1 MRFGVAITYIWGKIA
16 SHGWDLPRTS
26 PDPVQRLEDGS
37 AGSGG
42 PRTSWHWRS
51 LLIRVTPAVN
61 VQKGCSLVPVQ
72 CLNGF

>member
-1 MRFGVAITYIWGKIA
+1 MAITCIWGKNA

-26 PDPVQRLEDGS
+26 PDPVQRLEDRS

-42 PRTSWHWRS
+42 PRTSWRS

-61 VQKGCSLVPVQ
+61 VQKGRSLVPVQ